1 MEKLDFNN
9 QLAKVAMI
17 LDKLQVELCE
27 DTPYEIP
34 SANETRERILKA
46 MDELELLEKSHYS
59 TKEMFYMNLRSVNVI
74 LKNNGDKVHVPFVS
88 NRATGFHYLKEHG
101 FRDFEYAYVPDIN
114 EYDKNG
120 RLYFS
125 IEGFLIPKEF
135 VREYVENH

>member
-46 MDELELLEKSHYS
+46 MNELELLEKSH
-59 TKEMFYMNLRSVNVI
+59 KE
-74 LKNNGDKVHVPFVS
+74 K
-88 NRATGFHYLKEHG
+88 
-101 FRDFEYAYVPDIN
+101 IN
-114 EYDKNG
+114 EIYEEWGARDNFLHNFYGNYFYDD
-120 RLYFS
+120 
-125 IEGFLIPKEF
+125 
-135 VREYVENH
+135 